1 VSEEVNVE
9 MLQAITPEESRARM
23 GRGGRVNW
31 INRGVTEVAQL
42 RGHDR
47 ILIAGRMKVGKT
59 REAVELVRR
68 AVDEDLIP
76 ETQIFELA
84 PGFRLLAAGALP
96 SVLRRTVATE
106 IPVLILVDDLPRH
119 CFGQGLARLGEAL
132 TVLEACTVCYVVAT
146 ARSDQL
152 TDAQK
157 TWLDEQGFRII
168 ELPELDAGQ
177 TGRLLDGAAGTYEL
191 YVGDRARDEFV
202 AQGDGTPELL
212 LASLRRL
219 WAEGVRQVGRKE
231 ARRVAERS
239 LEEAWAEARRT
250 IGERVA
256 GAGPLFESLAT
267 FHAARV
273 NAHTSLVMPYAAR
286 LWRAGERRWQ
296 PWGTMG
302 SLQQALAYL
311 ESFDFK
317 AAQREIYYPDVAVEG
332 LIEVE
337 EAGERLGPF
346 LMRHRWY
353 LQWWGLRRLHSDA
366 LAHMCALFD
375 LALGREEQGELEA
388 ASRLYGVGLR
398 VQPHPQLYYKRGVL
412 RQALGDPKG
421 ALKDLDRAI
430 ARDPQAAAVDTHR
443 DATRQDLGGA
453 EAAIDDS
460 DQAITI
466 DPHYATIYLHRG
478 NARAGLGDLQAA
490 IHDYDQAIAL
500 DPHDARTYLQRGNVR
515 AGLGNLEAALDDYSQ
530 ALALDPHD
538 ASAYNNRGLA
548 RRDLGNFRAAIDDL
562 DQAIALDPQNAAA
575 YGNRGLVRFDL
586 GDVQDA
592 IEDLDQAIALFS
604 DDADKA
610 RAYYSRGLARFEL
623 GDLQAAIDDYDQT
636 LVLDPHDASAH
647 YHRGLARHDL
657 GDLVAAI
664 DDYDQAIPLLP
675 NGPDLATAYYN
686 RGMALQ
692 ALGVFQAAIEDY
704 DQAVAL
710 DLQDASVY
718 YQRGTALQALGAL
731 EAAIEDY
738 DLAIALNP
746 EDAAAYNNRG
756 IALRHLGDLQAA
768 IDDYYQAISL
778 FPDGPDRAKA
788 YYNRG
793 LAHYA
798 LDDLQVA
805 VYDYAQAIDL
815 DPQDARAY
823 YHRGL
828 AHKELG
834 DLQGALDDYAQAIAL
849 DPEYAEAYAG
859 KAGVHAQRG
868 EVEEACASL
877 EEAIGLDD
885 AFRTWAGRAADFAG
899 LWGNARFEALVV
911 GEG

>member
-9 MLQAITPEESRARM
+9 MLHAITPEESRARL

-42 RGHDR
+42 RKHDR
-47 ILIAGRMKVGKT
+47 VVIAGRMKVGKT

-68 AVDEDLIP
+68 AADEDLIP
-76 ETQIFELA
+76 ETQVFELA
-84 PGFRLLAAGALP
+84 PGYRLLAAGALP
-96 SVLRRTVATE
+96 TVLRRTVATE
-106 IPVLILVDDLPRH
+106 TPVLILVDDLPRH
-119 CFGQGLARLGEAL
+119 CFGEGLARLGEAL

-152 TDAQK
+152 TEVQK
-157 TWLDEQGFRII
+157 TWLDEQGFRVM
-168 ELPELDAGQ
+168 ELPELDAEQ

-191 YVGDRARDEFV
+191 YVDDGARDEFV

-212 LASLRRL
+212 LTGLRRL

-231 ARRVAERS
+231 ARRVTERS

-250 IGERVA
+250 IGDRVE
-256 GAGPLFESLAT
+256 GAGPLFESMAT

-286 LWRAGERRWQ
+286 LWRAGERWWQ
-296 PWGTMG
+296 PWQATGA
-302 SLQQALAYL
+302 LRQALAYL
-311 ESFDFK
+311 ENFDFR
-317 AAQREIYYPDVAVEG
+317 AARGELHYPDVAVEG
-332 LIEVE
+332 VIEAE
-337 EAGERLGPF
+337 EAGERLGEF
-346 LMRHRWY
+346 LVRHRWT
-353 LQWWGLRRLHSDA
+353 LQRWGLRRLYSDA
-366 LAHMCALFD
+366 GNHMCALFD
-375 LALGREEQGELEA
+375 LALGMEEQGDLEGA
-388 ASRLYGVGLR
+388 IELYGAGLR
-398 VQPHPQLYYKRGVL
+398 VQPHAQFYQKRGVL
-412 RQALGDPKG
+412 RQAVGDAKG

-430 ARDPQAAAVDTHR
+430 ALDPQAAAVAQPR
-443 DATRQDLGGA
+443 DAADQDLGSA
-453 EAAIDDS
+453 EAASDDS
-460 DQAITI
+460 DPAVTF
-466 DPHYATIYLHRG
+466 DPHYAMTYLQRG
-478 NARAGLGDLQAA
+478 NARASLGDLQAA
-490 IHDYDQAIAL
+490 LNDYDQAIAL
-500 DPHDARTYLQRGNVR
+500 DPHDARTYLQRGNTW
-515 AGLGNLEAALDDYSQ
+515 AGLGHPEAALDDYNQ

-538 ASAYNNRGLA
+538 ASTYSNRGLA
-548 RRDLGNFRAAIDDL
+548 RRDLGNFREAIDDL

-610 RAYYSRGLARFEL
+610 RAHYSRGLARSEL

-636 LVLDPHDASAH
+636 LALDPHDASAH

-657 GDLVAAI
+657 GDLIAAL
-664 DDYDQAIPLLP
+664 DDYDQAIPHLP
-675 NGPDLATAYYN
+675 NGPDLAMAHYN

-692 ALGVFQAAIEDY
+692 ALGVLQAALEDY
-704 DQAVAL
+704 DQAVTL

-718 YQRGTALQALGAL
+718 YQRGTVLQALGAL
-731 EAAIEDY
+731 EDAIQDY

-746 EDAAAYNNRG
+746 EDAASYNNRG
-756 IALRHLGDLQAA
+756 IVLRQLGDVQAA
-768 IDDYYQAISL
+768 IDDYYQAIAL

-805 VYDYAQAIDL
+805 VYDYDQALAL
-815 DPQDARAY
+815 DPQDARVY

-828 AHKELG
+828 VRKEL
-834 DLQGALDDYAQAIAL
+834 DDPEGALEDYTQAIAL
-849 DPEYAEAYAG
+849 DPEYAEAHAG
-859 KAGVHAQRG
+859 KAGVHALRG

-899 LWGNARFEALVV
+899 LWGEARFEALVV